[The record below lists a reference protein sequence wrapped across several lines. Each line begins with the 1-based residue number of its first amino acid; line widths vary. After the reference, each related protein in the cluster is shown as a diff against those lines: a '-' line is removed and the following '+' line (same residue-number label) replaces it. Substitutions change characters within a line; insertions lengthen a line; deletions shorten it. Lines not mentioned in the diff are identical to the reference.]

1 MYIPFSLHLYIYIY
15 IYIQICSVKYR
26 ILFHRHAPVS
36 ADLVAETNWT
46 LNFAHV
52 LVLYSFWRVL
62 FCLPHFRSM
71 RYCLV
76 IPSDFRFKVRSNL
89 ASNLVK
95 LLIGEIVWPHT
106 TDVMKMKTIK
116 NTHSQQVISQMISA
130 APAMCDFIPGEII
143 MALRVISII
152 RRTWARLMQGD
163 ELHWGPVIMF
173 RRGKPWILVG

>member
-1 MYIPFSLHLYIYIY
+1 MFCL
-15 IYIQICSVKYR
+15 YR

-36 ADLVAETNWT
+36 ADLVAETNGT

-76 IPSDFRFKVRSNL
+76 IPSDFRFKVRSSL

-116 NTHSQQVISQMISA
+116 KEKEKNIPNRSYRWSQLPQPCVISSLEKSWLYGWYQSDGHGHA
-130 APAMCDFIPGEII
+130 SCRAMNFTGVLSSCSG
-143 MALRVISII
+143 
-152 RRTWARLMQGD
+152 G
-163 ELHWGPVIMF
+163 GNPVLKGF
-173 RRGKPWILVG
+173 TLGF